1 VRALGLTRAF
11 ARRAALAEPAADRLA
26 IVVEEWVVNV
36 VEHGAPPPGSLIGL
50 RLERG
55 AGSVRLIL
63 SDAGRPFDPR
73 SAGFEGPN
81 LDRGGGVGLQLV
93 RAWVTVAAY
102 RRRAGRNRLVLEM
115 PLA

>member
-1 VRALGLTRAF
+1 MARAF

-26 IVVEEWVVNV
+26 IVVEEWIVNV
-36 VEHGAPPPGSLIGL
+36 VEHGAAPAGSRIGL
-50 RLERG
+50 RLEHD
-55 AGSVRLIL
+55 AGTVRLIL

-73 SAGFEGPN
+73 TAAFAGPD
-81 LDRGGGVGLQLV
+81 LDRGGGVGLELV
-93 RAWVTVAAY
+93 RAWVTVADY